1 MTQKSLPIS
10 FRLSPEKKQALEAA
24 AEIDSRSVSSLLDKI
39 ISDWLRENGHLTS

>member
-10 FRLSPEKKQALEAA
+10 FRLSPEKKQALETA

-39 ISDWLRENGHLTS
+39 ISDWLRENGHLPK